1 MSNQLIQF
9 LNPYSKVVELPSISG
24 SVEIKPITT
33 GQMKKILSYE
43 DNDDPFIIEDILD
56 DIIRGCVTTEG
67 FNLDTLTI
75 QDRFLLL
82 IEIRKITKGKDYTF
96 NLDCPECKTELIN
109 NIDLD
114 TLKVKPYPDNIDT
127 RVKLTD
133 TLSIHLTFIT
143 RGMQKQATDIV
154 RNNKSLNDDQKMIEM
169 ATYLYALAITSFDT
183 PAGEIT
189 DASLDDKKELLDNL
203 NESTYQAI
211 NDWFDK
217 YDYGIEFKYK
227 PSCRFCGWEGKVED
241 IPLSGFFF

>member
-1 MSNQLIQF
+1 MSNELIQF

-43 DNDDPFIIEDILD
+43 DDDDQFIIEDILD
-56 DIIRGCVTTEG
+56 DIINGCVTTKE
-67 FNLDTLTI
+67 FNIDTLTI

-82 IEIRKITKGKDYTF
+82 IEIRKITKGKNYTF
-96 NLDCPECKTELIN
+96 NIDCPECKTELIN
-109 NIDLD
+109 NINLD
-114 TLKVKPYPDNIDT
+114 ELEIKPYPDNIDT

-133 TLSIHLTFIT
+133 TLSTHLTFIT

-169 ATYLYALAITSFDT
+169 ATYLYALSITSFDT

-203 NESTYQAI
+203 NESIYQSI

-217 YDYGIEFKYK
+217 YDYGVDFKYQ
-227 PSCRFCGWEGKVED
+227 PFCRFCKWKGKKED